1 MELKEQILKALG
13 LSSEVKF
20 EVQAKLEDGTIIVS
34 TAEALVEGADVAVL
48 TEDGTTIDL
57 PIGEYKTEDGVVFDV
72 EEAGIIARIGE
83 TEEVEEEVQEE
94 GAPVEEET
102 IEAAEE
108 EAEKEE
114 EDYEEEADVADWA
127 GMEKRIENLEIA
139 VAKLKEGGGDETEI
153 EEEEL
158 AEETI
163 EEATEPSENP
173 RTVTTKTTEVVEFS
187 VEELK
192 AENEKLKEELAK
204 KPADTSLNT
213 NKFSSEKRTLTKQD
227 LRRMTS
233 QEKYLYNLYN

>member
-20 EVQAKLEDGTIIVS
+20 EVQAKLVDGTIIVS
-34 TAEALVEGADVAVL
+34 TADALAEGVDISVL
-48 TEDGTTIDL
+48 TEDGTTIEL
-57 PIGEYKTEDGVVFDV
+57 PIGEYETEDGVTFVV
-72 EEAGIIARIGE
+72 EEAGVIATIGE
-83 TEEVEEEVQEE
+83 AEVVEEEE
-94 GAPVEEET
+94 APAEEEVV
-102 IEAAEE
+102 EAEEEEVAAEE
-108 EAEKEE
+108 EDEKSK
-114 EDYEEEADVADWA
+114 YEELV
-127 GMEKRIENLEIA
+127 KRIEYLESVIEEM
-139 VAKLKEGGGDETEI
+139 KGGAE

-158 AEETI
+158 AEETT
-163 EEATEPSENP
+163 EDVETTEPSENP

-213 NKFSSEKRTLTKQD
+213 NKFSSEKRTLSKQD

-233 QEKYLYNLYN
+233 QEKYLYNLYNN